1 MVARP
6 ERHRPRT
13 SIHAKSQERASKPP
27 KQPRWP
33 PRHRT
38 VPAAP
43 GLQMHS
49 AQDGPHLAAT
59 TVSLSLSLLPSLAGW
74 QHQPSLSSFL
84 HRSLDFSKSIESK
97 ASLRPLSDSPNR
109 GISCSLT
116 PLQIGST
123 GSNPQ
128 QPLPAKPP
136 NPAGE
141 QPRQFNAF
149 PTDPR
154 RRSPPIR
161 RCQELPDP
169 PPGQCCSAAGRDGWR
184 RRRIAA
190 PARPPAPPRAL
201 RSPWYDRLLPSSLAP
216 FRCPRARFPLALRGV
231 ARLVATP
238 PGRCSRALVWGR
250 GRGLRAFSC
259 RLSASFLG
267 ALVWCAVPVTG
278 LGCLE
283 SGCDA
288 GVSSARES
296 RGLSLSVR
304 DAEFS
309 C

>member
-1 MVARP
+1 MY
-6 ERHRPRT
+6 
-13 SIHAKSQERASKPP
+13 AKAQAC
-27 KQPRWP
+27 
-33 PRHRT
+33 
-38 VPAAP
+38 AAP
-43 GLQMHS
+43 RMGFPHS
-49 AQDGPHLAAT
+49 
-59 TVSLSLSLLPSLAGW
+59 
-74 QHQPSLSSFL
+74 QHQRP
-84 HRSLDFSKSIESK
+84 
-97 ASLRPLSDSPNR
+97 ASCIARWIIRNQGLPPTPDSPNR

-190 PARPPAPPRAL
+190 PARPPAPRAL

-216 FRCPRARFPLALRGV
+216 FRCPRARFPLALRCV
-231 ARLVATP
+231 ARRAAT
-238 PGRCSRALVWGR
+238 PGRCSRAWGAGIAR
-250 GRGLRAFSC
+250 
-259 RLSASFLG
+259 
-267 ALVWCAVPVTG
+267 ALVLPFCPNP
-278 LGCLE
+278 
-283 SGCDA
+283 
-288 GVSSARES
+288 
-296 RGLSLSVR
+296 
-304 DAEFS
+304 
-309 C
+309 